1 MSSAMSVLRIQNGCS
16 DASSKM
22 NSIPRSRGRSRR
34 NIRPRAR
41 CSSVRATS
49 TCTTQGPRDVSNRTP
64 GCGMSFPWAGEAP
77 PRHEPARSSAMKS
90 GPRRIGRDRTPS
102 RRAGALLPPQA
113 IIRAAELSEELL
125 VPVRGKAL
133 LHRVQIVLVQ
143 VELATREAGR
153 ARSALPR
160 ARLRAV
166 RSRGPRSREA
176 SEALALAGAEVQV
189 LAARLRPE
197 LRPAGVLQVTG
208 RAEVGARASGSG
220 QRQGGERGRECAP
233 QDRSG
238 WTQRVHAGGKLV
250 PSATAARGCPAALR
264 LPCCPRHAPVAA
276 VPRRLPPG
284 HLRPRR
290 RVGRDQRRPEAALAA
305 GEAAGA
311 VGLWLHEHRR
321 SLPAAVGRG
330 PARHVSPA
338 RGPLGRPGRR
348 RPGHLGDA
356 GAGHRQARVA
366 RAHHR
371 VAPTRVARGDGFDRS
386 DLRKGGVAR
395 RRAGALRDL
404 PGRRPG
410 RRPDRDRGGQRRAAH
425 AHGRDRPAGVPG
437 RQPRAHRA
445 GGWRDLCRARAG
457 RRADADA
464 CDGLL
469 DGATGALLV
478 PPRNQGRPMIAPP
491 MYAALALLAAAT
503 TSSTTSNPTSNSN
516 ATPTA
521 TAVSEPA
528 PASRQAPAET
538 VAMNELPALAND
550 PAVRIAMRGTPA
562 SLPPVTAQIFR
573 IGGRLEAQPM
583 FQFSIGD
590 PFFRSILLGL
600 RIEQHLDERWSLAA
614 HALGG
619 ASLLSAPIEVCTD
632 SSCSSPEAGR
642 LRSTPGDI
650 RMMSGVEVGW
660 APIYGKL
667 SLAGEKTIHFDA
679 YVSAGPE
686 ILLERIAP
694 DAVSGTASRWAL
706 GGRVAIGERIF
717 FSNNFLLRLG
727 ASQVLYSTRVRGHAE
742 WERKLS
748 LEMGVAWLFG
758 GR

>member
-16 DASSKM
+16 DVSSKM

-49 TCTTQGPRDVSNRTP
+49 TCTTQGPRDVSNRTA

-113 IIRAAELSEELL
+113 IIRAAELPEELL

-143 VELATREAGR
+143 VQLATREAGR

-197 LRPAGVLQVTG
+197 LRPVGVLQVTG

-220 QRQGGERGRECAP
+220 QRGERGRECAP

-250 PSATAARGCPAALR
+250 PSGTAARGCPAALR
-264 LPCCPRHAPVAA
+264 LPCCPRHAPVVA
-276 VPRRLPPG
+276 VPRRLPSG
-284 HLRPRR
+284 HPRPRR
-290 RVGRDQRRPEAALAA
+290 RVGRDQRRAEAAVAA

-311 VGLWLHEHRR
+311 VGLRLHEHRR

-330 PARHVSPA
+330 PAGHVPPA
-338 RGPLGRPGRR
+338 RGSLGRPGRR
-348 RPGHLGDA
+348 RAGHLGDA
-356 GAGHRQARVA
+356 GAGHRQARAA

-371 VAPTRVARGDGFDRS
+371 VAPARVARGHGFDRS

-410 RRPDRDRGGQRRAAH
+410 RRPDRDRGGQRGAAH

-445 GGWRDLCRARAG
+445 GRWRGLRRARAG
-457 RRADADA
+457 RRAAADA
-464 CDGLL
+464 RDGLL
-469 DGATGALLV
+469 DGAAGAFLV
-478 PPRNQGRPMIAPP
+478 PAGNQGRPMIAPP

-503 TSSTTSNPTSNSN
+503 TSSTTSNATSNSN
-516 ATPTA
+516 ATPTT

-619 ASLLSAPIEVCTD
+619 ASLLSAPIDVCTD

-686 ILLERIAP
+686 
-694 DAVSGTASRWAL
+694 S
-706 GGRVAIGERIF
+706 
-717 FSNNFLLRLG
+717 
-727 ASQVLYSTRVRGHAE
+727 
-742 WERKLS
+742 
-748 LEMGVAWLFG
+748 
-758 GR
+758 